1 MTTVRGWTPRRRW
14 LGRTAIFN
22 KNRNVVVI
30 LRQNSALVWG
40 FIGVEIYGGRKV
52 RAVLINN
59 YHSTQARLRRE
70 LVAEPCNYHLQRISS
85 NILTRS
91 KL

>member
-30 LRQNSALVWG
+30 LRQNSALVWD

-59 YHSTQARLRRE
+59 YHSLKRGFDESWSLNPVITTYRE
-70 LVAEPCNYHLQRISS
+70 CLQ
-85 NILTRS
+85 TF
-91 KL
+91 